1 MKKYIAFISF
11 LLIGF
16 VSCNNETEKGPAPE
30 IKNYTI
36 TPVEHDHARTS
47 DDDHDHDHDDDIA
60 AIVIVGEEARIEA
73 DLSAQQGLTYVKLNV
88 HFGDDDHHDHA
99 RLTATDSVKWT
110 FNQTWEFG
118 KEGGLTGEG
127 DYPTTFAF
135 DEEIDIPTTIDGKP
149 LYEGNYHFQ
158 LFIGAKADN
167 SSDNEAN
174 QVLTVEVTSEEH
186 DHDH

>member
-30 IKNYTI
+30 IKNYTVS
-36 TPVEHDHARTS
+36 PLEHDHARKAN
-47 DDDHDHDHDDDIA
+47 DDDHDHDEVA

-73 DLSAQQGLTYVKLNV
+73 DLSAQQGLSYVRLNI

-99 RLTATDSVKWT
+99 RVMATDSVLWT
-110 FNQTWEFG
+110 MNQTWEFG
-118 KEGGLTGEG
+118 KEGGLTGAG
-127 DYPTTFAF
+127 DYPTTYHF
-135 DEEIDIPTTIDGKP
+135 DEEIDIPTDIDGKP
-149 LYEGNYHFQ
+149 LKEGHYHFMLQ
-158 LFIGAKADN
+158 LGARIDD
-167 SSDNEAN
+167 SSDNEAQ

-186 DHDH
+186 EH